1 MKKLLFLGLV
11 ISKLT
16 FSNAIPNKISNI
28 DVQIYSLKKKE
39 IVCSYNIN
47 KKFSMKTKILNKN
60 KKIQKINYE
69 IYDINYGMFWALDEA
84 DWNNKKIEILEEQNK
99 DIIKIDD
106 KKFELS
112 EFDKNQ
118 TYIVKYK
125 SDVVYGLD
133 YEMAIK
139 IIDSKNLKFEIF
151 EEDYGVLEEMLQFLN
166 RQRKCF

>member
-60 KKIQKINYE
+60 KIHE
-69 IYDINYGMFWALDEA
+69 
-84 DWNNKKIEILEEQNK
+84 
-99 DIIKIDD
+99 
-106 KKFELS
+106 
-112 EFDKNQ
+112 
-118 TYIVKYK
+118 VYK
-125 SDVVYGLD
+125 
-133 YEMAIK
+133 
-139 IIDSKNLKFEIF
+139 
-151 EEDYGVLEEMLQFLN
+151 
-166 RQRKCF
+166 

>member
-1 MKKLLFLGLV
+1 ME
-11 ISKLT
+11 
-16 FSNAIPNKISNI
+16 
-28 DVQIYSLKKKE
+28 Y
-39 IVCSYNIN
+39 
-47 KKFSMKTKILNKN
+47 
-60 KKIQKINYE
+60 YE

>member
-1 MKKLLFLGLV
+1 MNEKQEFLASRDNIFDENANDRLFAQTDEG
-11 ISKLT
+11 SQT
-16 FSNAIPNKISNI
+16 
-28 DVQIYSLKKKE
+28 LKKKE

-118 TYIVKYK
+118 THNVAKQLPPDK
-125 SDVVYGLD
+125 V
-133 YEMAIK
+133 
-139 IIDSKNLKFEIF
+139 
-151 EEDYGVLEEMLQFLN
+151 
-166 RQRKCF
+166 